1 VFVKIAFIGARGI
14 PHGYS
19 SAEQIA
25 LNVGKRLVA
34 RGHEFTVYCRS
45 NLFEDHSPMYEGV
58 RRIFLPTIEHK
69 LLGQIVHGFVA
80 GTHSVT
86 QDFDVVHFQCL
97 TNTYQSVLPW
107 LVRRNIVIN
116 VDGQEWDNP
125 KWPKTMRHVFF
136 KSAIY
141 VTLGMCTE
149 IITDA
154 QGMYDIYV
162 DRYRRPSTIIEYGT
176 EIVTPRRPEIL
187 QQYGLSPKNYYFV
200 AARIV
205 PSNQIDKIVEAF
217 NQASSDKL
225 LAIAGGGAYGSEF
238 YRNLMAAAGDRVKF
252 LGMIS
257 DQDHVNELYANAYGY
272 LHGASLGGVNSAL
285 LRPLGA
291 GCPAL
296 AYDTP
301 FNREVLQMRE
311 GVYCGS
317 IWTDVESLA
326 AGIRHF
332 DTAKDTVADYSR
344 LSVEQIRRNFTW
356 DLVADQY
363 EVFYR
368 GFLEKWPVEQIR
380 SEVAAQKNRYLHAA
394 SVSGV
399 GND

>member
-1 VFVKIAFIGARGI
+1 MKIAFVGARGI

-45 NLFEDHSPMYEGV
+45 NLFEDKSPTYEGI
-58 RRIFLPTIEHK
+58 RRVFLPTVEHK
-69 LLGQIVHGFVA
+69 LLGQIVHGFLA
-80 GTHSVT
+80 GGHSIF

-107 LVRRNIVIN
+107 LLRRNIVIN
-116 VDGQEWDNP
+116 VNGQEWDNP

-141 VTLGMCTE
+141 VTLGMCRE

-154 QGMYDIYV
+154 QGMHDIYV
-162 DRYRRPSTIIEYGT
+162 ERYGRRSSVIEYGT
-176 EIVTPRRPEIL
+176 ELVVPKEPQIL
-187 QQYGLSPKNYYFV
+187 QQYGLTPRRYYFI

-205 PSNQIDKIVEAF
+205 PSNQVDKIVEAF
-217 NQASSDKL
+217 GRSGSDMT
-225 LAIAGGGAYGSEF
+225 LAVAGGGAYGSEF
-238 YRNLMAAAGDRVKF
+238 YQKLRATAGERVKF
-252 LGMIS
+252 LGLIS
-257 DQDHVNELYANAYGY
+257 NQDHVNELYANAYGY

-296 AYDTP
+296 AFDTP
-301 FNREVLQMRE
+301 FNREVLQMGDGKLC
-311 GVYCGS
+311 GVLWSS
-317 IWTDVESLA
+317 IDELA
-326 AGIRHF
+326 QGIRRF
-332 DTAKDTVADYSR
+332 DADPHLVSELSR
-344 LSVEQIRRNFTW
+344 LSVTQIKRNFTW
-356 DLVADQY
+356 DLVTDQY

-368 GFLEKWPVEQIR
+368 GFVEKWPVEQIR
-380 SEVAAQKNRYLHAA
+380 SEVAAQKGKYTDH
-394 SVSGV
+394 G
-399 GND
+399 